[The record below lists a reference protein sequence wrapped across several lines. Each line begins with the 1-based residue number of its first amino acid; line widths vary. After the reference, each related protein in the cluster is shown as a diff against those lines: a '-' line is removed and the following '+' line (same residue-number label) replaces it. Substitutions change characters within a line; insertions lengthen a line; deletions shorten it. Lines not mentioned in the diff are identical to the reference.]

1 MSLHIQSTKVQQG
14 FGEVMAQ
21 AMRGEDVVVERYGSP
36 RVVII
41 EYGRY
46 KKLLSSEQE
55 AIRGRLQA
63 ASEAASARAAGLT
76 DGEVDLLIEQ
86 ARQEV
91 NEGSGG

>member
-1 MSLHIQSTKVQQG
+1 MGLHVQSTKVQQG
-14 FGEVMAQ
+14 FGEIMEQ

-46 KKLLSSEQE
+46 QKLVSSEQE
-55 AIRGRLQA
+55 AMRARLQA

-76 DGEVDLLIEQ
+76 DDEVDALIEQ
-86 ARQEV
+86 ARQEAQT
-91 NEGSGG
+91 E